1 MIQLVEH
8 FGKDRISP
16 KNEWVRQQRWFIK
29 ARQNRLRR
37 EELQDQFQDDITA
50 LASSVVLATSAQ
62 LQEFEAKLDMYD
74 EATVKALMLNQEQLD
89 IVNSHIQDLLNNA
102 HVMEDGTRVFKTRD
116 GTQVFDEFGNE
127 VSSEVLHPDLIA
139 PSKPI
144 WEDYKEKIDHLDELK
159 IQREEILEFQEKA
172 DATRHR
178 ISEGNVSEDE
188 LDDLKGGLED
198 MMPEAVKVQM
208 EGYQPTTQ
216 KQDLKSQFHSPARP
230 VIEQTVKITV
240 TPSPQL

>member
-50 LASSVVLATSAQ
+50 LASSVVLATPAQ
-62 LQEFEAKLDMYD
+62 LQKFEAKLDIYD

-89 IVNSHIQDLLNNA
+89 IVNAHIQDLLDNA
-102 HVMEDGTRVFKTRD
+102 HLMEDGTRVFKTRD

-144 WEDYKEKIDHLDELK
+144 WEDYNEKLDQLGELK
-159 IQREEILEFQEKA
+159 SQRKEILEFQEKV
-172 DATRHR
+172 DAARQR
-178 ISEGNVSEDE
+178 ISENDVSEKE
-188 LDDLKGGLED
+188 LDKLDDDLAAA
-198 MMPEAVKVQM
+198 MPEAVKAQM

-216 KQDLKSQFHSPARP
+216 KQDLRSEFRTLANP
-230 VIEQTVKITV
+230 VIDQTVKTIV